1 MPLCEKQSAGEIEG
15 KHCIMQINCHAH
27 LFNLRVLNT
36 KRTRET
42 LLNRLSNEKWPDY
55 LSKILLKVFDE
66 VLKDDHLDETKLL
79 KKLVGSLRLNTQFKN
94 LIDASFDFIP
104 MEVGLVL
111 HGNLDTIAVDV
122 LRGALR
128 KLSDRLSQND
138 DIGKGDLDDVL
149 DFLLIGLQPTMEDV
163 ARIYFDQVPEDSL
176 AVALMMDI
184 TKDGKDDKKKFSE
197 QMIQTSNLVIAYPGR
212 VLPFFAVN
220 PLRANHLDLLKES
233 VERRGYVGV
242 KLYPSLGYDLTSETM
257 NHVFQYCEEMDL
269 PILLHC
275 NQGGFFFKKT
285 DINFANPSHWRKI
298 LGQYPALRVCFGH
311 FGGDDELVQKTGESQ
326 IGGWTGEILRMM
338 QDFPGVYADVSYH
351 VEAMKDDEGRTRYF
365 SNLVELLEEEVI
377 KTRILWGSD
386 FPLVRFRAREG
397 NYWQYFRNYLS
408 SKHFKQIAETNPQ
421 KFLGMPSS
429 TGTKPGQN
437 VVRHLEFLAAN
448 KHSVKRLPE
457 EWVDRTFRKSLN
469 REVDFFV
476 NPFGRSWTKENKAHI
491 YTIKALLVSRFP
503 KKDWGISFLDFGRKL
518 IRDIPNW
525 PLEVESDKNRA
536 DTFSKFAIELDG
548 TLRAAKKKGG
558 PGAEYEQGVHR
569 DDAIAAIEGKFKK
582 ADGKLHEFGELIDG
596 LYLFPEE
603 RQMG

>member
-1 MPLCEKQSAGEIEG
+1 
-15 KHCIMQINCHAH
+15 MQINCHAH

-55 LSKILLKVFDE
+55 LSRILLKVFDE
-66 VLKDDHLDETKLL
+66 VLQDDHLDEAKLL
-79 KKLVGSLRLNTQFKN
+79 KRLVGSLRLNAQFKN
-94 LIDASFDFIP
+94 LIDASFAFVP

-138 DIGKGDLDDVL
+138 DIGKGDLEDVL
-149 DFLLIGLQPTMEDV
+149 DFLLIGLQPSMEEV

-176 AVALMMDI
+176 VVALMMDI
-184 TKDGKDDKKKFSE
+184 TRDGKDDKTKFSQ
-197 QMIQTSNLVIAYPGR
+197 QMSQTSELAIAYPGR

-220 PLRANHLDLLKES
+220 PLRTNHLDLLKES
-233 VERRGYVGV
+233 VEKRGYAGV

-257 NHVFQYCEEMDL
+257 NRVFQYCEEMDL
-269 PILLHC
+269 PILMHC

-285 DINFANPSHWRKI
+285 DTNFANPSHWRQI
-298 LGQYPALRVCFGH
+298 LAHYPALRICFGH
-311 FGGDDELVQKTGESQ
+311 FGGDDELVQKTGVSQ

-338 QDFPGVYADVSYH
+338 GDFPGVYADVSYH

-365 SNLVELLEEEVI
+365 SNLAELLEEDVI

-386 FPLVRFRAREG
+386 FPLVRLRTREG
-397 NYWQYFRNYLS
+397 NYWQYFRSYLS
-408 SKHFKQIAETNPQ
+408 AKHFKQIAEANPQ

-429 TGTKPGQN
+429 TGTKPGRN

-491 YTIKALLVSRFP
+491 YTVKALLVSRFP
-503 KKDWGISFLDFGRKL
+503 KKDWGISFLDFGRMM

-525 PLEVESDKNRA
+525 PLEVESDKSRA

-548 TLRAAKKKGG
+548 TLRVAKKKGG

-569 DDAIAAIEGKFKK
+569 DDAIAAIEAKFKK
-582 ADGKLHEFGELIDG
+582 AEGKLHEFGELIDG